1 MLEVCGSWNKF
12 APTYEGLPSFSGE
25 VERQLEDAMGE
36 VDFQNVT
43 LTSNKA
49 RTGFSPPSN

>member
-12 APTYEGLPSFSGE
+12 APTFEGLPSFSGE

-43 LTSNKA
+43 FTSNEA